1 MMPRNERAKQF
12 MPFDGVKGLREAL
25 AEVERRHDA
34 QPKRELSEEAAQY
47 LDRMLRSISPGQV
60 VRITYYDGAQEAE
73 CIGRVVSVDPIMGYL
88 KIGVRKYPFEDL
100 YSIRPLT
107 ESEIPRSVMEQGN
120 FYQKKPIY

>member
-47 LDRMLRSISPGQV
+47 LDDDMLTELKHRAESLSPFTTDFTLKKSICIEDQNTIGAALRF
-60 VRITYYDGAQEAE
+60 VRDYMDGI
-73 CIGRVVSVDPIMGYL
+73 CGRV
-88 KIGVRKYPFEDL
+88 
-100 YSIRPLT
+100 
-107 ESEIPRSVMEQGN
+107 
-120 FYQKKPIY
+120 